1 MESLALQ
8 RRPRVS
14 AQERAQWISQYRSSQ
29 LSARQFAQQHGLNEG
44 TFHRWVREERQCG
57 NSPNQTPGFEEVRLP
72 SFGRAG
78 AWVAEVVLPGGIV
91 VRLGATA
98 PLAWMRWLWESLRS
112 SC

>member
-1 MESLALQ
+1 MEALTLQ

-14 AQERAQWISQYRSSQ
+14 AQERAQWISQYHSSQ
-29 LSARQFAQQHGLNEG
+29 LSARQFAQQHDLNEG
-44 TFHRWVREERQCG
+44 TFQRWIREERQRS
-57 NSPNQTPGFEEVRLP
+57 NSLNQTSGFEEVRLP
-72 SFGRAG
+72 LFGPAG